1 LTSKNSENDEHSD
14 PSAQGNEQP
23 EEKVSDQDIPV
34 DLYRRLFFDESGMP
48 NISKA
53 VQAASF
59 SCYGLSGNPFSLRVC
74 HASFPISL
82 PDAQIRRVTFSYATP
97 TADQRRSKVEVSSLP
112 AQSACVGWEPHPLS
126 YELLLYGLEA
136 EEATFASP
144 QEIQDK
150 VVISDTPFSLRM
162 RLWEQPHQLAQFY
175 LERGETTLFGRTFAL
190 SLYEIAY
197 LLKHLAKLNDRA
209 QLLEQYQAE
218 WQQSLKE
225 WWQQSSKQ

>member
-1 LTSKNSENDEHSD
+1 MTSEHSGTDEHSD
-14 PSAQGNEQP
+14 H
-23 EEKVSDQDIPV
+23 V

-97 TADQRRSKVEVSSLP
+97 TADQRRSKFEVSSLP
-112 AQSACVGWEPHPLS
+112 AQSGQFVGWEPHPLS
-126 YELLLYGLEA
+126 CELLLYGLEA

-150 VVISDTPFSLRM
+150 VVISDTPFSLQM

-225 WWQQSSKQ
+225 RWQQSSKQ

>member
-1 LTSKNSENDEHSD
+1 LTSEHSGTDEHSD
-14 PSAQGNEQP
+14 H
-23 EEKVSDQDIPV
+23 V

-97 TADQRRSKVEVSSLP
+97 ITDQRRSKFEVSSLP
-112 AQSACVGWEPHPLS
+112 AQSGQCVGWEPHPLS

-150 VVISDTPFSLRM
+150 VVISDTPFSLQM
-162 RLWEQPHQLAQFY
+162 RFWTQPHQLAQFY
-175 LERGETTLFGRTFAL
+175 LEGEETTLFGRAFSL
-190 SLYEIAY
+190 SLQEVTS
-197 LLKHLAKLNDRA
+197 LLKQLVMVNGRSELLA
-209 QLLEQYQAE
+209 QYQAE
-218 WQQSLKE
+218 WEQSLKLQ
-225 WWQQSSKQ
+225 WQQS